1 VLLSRLRL
9 RAAGVKSIQQEC
21 NMSTQFMTKLI
32 MGAGLAGALVVSS
45 ASLAQDKADQ
55 KFLKDAMEG
64 NLAEVKMGELAQ
76 KNGTSDGV
84 RSFGQML
91 QQDHSAANDK
101 AESVAQSV
109 GMTPPT
115 EPNRKQKAD
124 YDKLSKLSGDKF
136 DREFVN
142 HMVMDHKRDIREY
155 ERAAKKKNAPAGNYA
170 DETLPTLRKHL
181 DTAQSLMGNVGSGKR

>member
-1 VLLSRLRL
+1 VI
-9 RAAGVKSIQQEC
+9 GK
-21 NMSTQFMTKLI
+21 
-32 MGAGLAGALVVSS
+32 GAGLAGALIVSS

-64 NLAEVKMGELAQ
+64 NLAEVTMGELAQ
-76 KNGTSDGV
+76 KNGGSDGV
-84 RSFGQML
+84 RSFGEML
-91 QQDHSAANDK
+91 QQDHSAANEK
-101 AESVAQSV
+101 AESVAQFM

-124 YDKLSKLSGDKF
+124 YDKLSKPSGDKF

-142 HMVMDHKRDIREY
+142 HMVMDHKKDIREY
-155 ERAAKKKNAPAGNYA
+155 ERAAKKKNDPTGDYAG
-170 DETLPTLRKHL
+170 ETLPTLRKHL

>member
-1 VLLSRLRL
+1 
-9 RAAGVKSIQQEC
+9 
-21 NMSTQFMTKLI
+21 MSMQFMTKLI

-84 RSFGQML
+84 RSFGEML
-91 QQDHSAANDK
+91 QQDHSAANEK
-101 AESVAQSV
+101 AESVAQSM

-142 HMVMDHKRDIREY
+142 HMVMDHKKDIKEF
-155 ERAAKKKNAPAGNYA
+155 EKETKKSDAVGSFAN
-170 DETLPTLRKHL
+170 ETLPTLRKHL
-181 DTAQSLMGNVGSGKR
+181 DTAQSLMSNATSGKR

>member
-1 VLLSRLRL
+1 
-9 RAAGVKSIQQEC
+9 
-21 NMSTQFMTKLI
+21 MSTQFMTKLI
-32 MGAGLAGALVVSS
+32 LGAGLAGALVVSS

-76 KNGTSDGV
+76 KNGGSDGV
-84 RSFGQML
+84 RSFGEML
-91 QQDHSAANDK
+91 QQDHSAANEK
-101 AESVAQSV
+101 AESVAQSA

-142 HMVMDHKRDIREY
+142 HMVMDHKKDIREY
-155 ERAAKKKNAPAGNYA
+155 ERAAKKKNDPTGDYA

>member
-1 VLLSRLRL
+1 
-9 RAAGVKSIQQEC
+9 
-21 NMSTQFMTKLI
+21 MSMQFMTKLI

-45 ASLAQDKADQ
+45 ASLAQDKAGQ

-76 KNGTSDGV
+76 KNGGSDGV
-84 RSFGQML
+84 RSFGEML
-91 QQDHSAANDK
+91 QQDHSAANEK
-101 AESVAQSV
+101 AESVAQSM

-142 HMVMDHKRDIREY
+142 HMVMDHKKDIREK
-155 ERAAKKKNAPAGNYA
+155 ERSDRRLRRRDIADAAQAPRHGAVA
-170 DETLPTLRKHL
+170 DR
-181 DTAQSLMGNVGSGKR
+181 

>member
-1 VLLSRLRL
+1 VQHEHAIHDQTYHGCR
-9 RAAGVKSIQQEC
+9 
-21 NMSTQFMTKLI
+21 
-32 MGAGLAGALVVSS
+32 LAGALVLSS
-45 ASLAQDKADQ
+45 ASFAQDKAGQ
-55 KFLKDAMEG
+55 KFLKEAMEG

-76 KNGTSDGV
+76 KNGSSDGV

-91 QQDHSAANDK
+91 AQDHAAANKK
-101 AESVAQSV
+101 AETVAQSL

-124 YDKLSKLSGDKF
+124 FDKLSKLSGDKF

-142 HMVMDHKRDIREY
+142 HMVMDHKTDIREF
-155 ERAAKKKNAPAGNYA
+155 EKEAKKKGDATGGYA

-181 DTAQSLMGNVGSGKR
+181 DTAQSLMGNTTTGKR